1 VRATSDP
8 GDAGRRYARLAGFV
22 ERHALNPQLRLGLP
36 LRLAPRAFALLETIG
51 RRSGNPRGLI
61 PGWLNRVLRR
71 LDVAV
76 SVMSMSERR
85 AA

>member
-1 VRATSDP
+1 
-8 GDAGRRYARLAGFV
+8 
-22 ERHALNPQLRLGLP
+22 LGLP